1 MKGIIL
7 SGGLGTRLNPI
18 TKSISKQLLPIYDK
32 PMVYYSLSLLIDLNI
47 KEILLITNSK
57 YIKNYKDLLK
67 DGKQWGIKISYMI
80 QKKPRGIADAFII
93 GKDFIKNQNV
103 ALILGDNIFYGIDL
117 VKIKNIINNKD
128 FYGSLISVYNVDK
141 PEKYGVLEFNKNK
154 PIKIIEKPLNT
165 KSKFAVTGLYFYDR
179 NVTKYV
185 KLIKPSKRK
194 ELEITDLNNIYLKKK
209 LLQIN
214 YLEKDSVWL
223 DAGSFKSL
231 LQSSQFIQTIQER
244 QNIIIGSP
252 DLSSL
257 KQKNITIDKFKNNLN
272 FMNESEYSEYLQNYL
287 KNNF

>member
-272 FMNESEYSEYLQNYL
+272 FMNESEYSEYLHNYL